1 MNLDDQSL
9 HFLTQISNSK
19 MKKKKRKEMF
29 DALYEEKD
37 KKNSYFHYNDKCV
50 ICLES
55 PHEHKVITPC
65 KYMFCNSCLFDWMKN
80 SNFCPVCKKEF
91 K

>member
-9 HFLTQISNSK
+9 HYITQISNSK
-19 MKKKKRKEMF
+19 SKKKNRKLMF
-29 DALYEEKD
+29 DALNEEKD
-37 KKNSYFHYNDKCV
+37 KKNSYFHYNENCC

-55 PHEHKVITPC
+55 PNEHKVITPC
-65 KYMFCNSCLFDWMKN
+65 NHMFCNSCLGKWMKIN
-80 SNFCPVCKKEF
+80 NYCPVCKKEF